1 MEGGQG
7 AVGKHVIS
15 QGFHPEHSGNKAVV
29 GVTGGYGR
37 IDDHALA
44 ALLQINDARYIQIT
58 GHLCFLKRSTPL
70 RGEGHIET
78 NGVFVTFDRHH
89 PADDIIAVNPLDRL
103 VDAKI

>member
-15 QGFHPEHSGNKAVV
+15 QGFHPEHAGNKAVV
-29 GVTGGYGR
+29 GVTGKYGR
-37 IDDHALA
+37 VDDHTLA
-44 ALLQINDARYIQIT
+44 TLLQVHNAGDIEVPR
-58 GHLCFLKRSTPL
+58 GLCLKQRCPSF